1 MFVTI
6 RSPQVINQDSA
17 MPSSKFTPNLLNRLR
32 MRQVSLLL
40 SISDTGTLRAAS
52 ESIGLTQPAA
62 TKMLHELE
70 SAIGHPLFDRVGR
83 GLKLTPTGESVLA
96 TFRGMRGSVE
106 ALGRNLAELHQGSAG
121 RLFIGSIMAASP
133 SLLTNALIEIKNR
146 FPLLSVDVTVGTSDQ
161 LRQMLQ
167 EGALDLVIG
176 RLLDLS
182 TNDYL
187 FRPLDDEKLAVV
199 AAPNHPLSKNTKGI
213 TAFSALLSY
222 PWILQ
227 PPGSPMRLVIEQEF
241 KAHHAAIPRGLIETS
256 SILTTMNLIAKSNM
270 IAVIPLSV
278 ATPYAKHGLLSI
290 LKYNIKHKLS
300 AYGSIVRKDRPL
312 SAAALQFLSLIHS

>member
-106 ALGRNLAELHQGSAG
+106 ALGRNLAE
-121 RLFIGSIMAASP
+121 
-133 SLLTNALIEIKNR
+133 
-146 FPLLSVDVTVGTSDQ
+146 
-161 LRQMLQ
+161 
-167 EGALDLVIG
+167 
-176 RLLDLS
+176 
-182 TNDYL
+182 
-187 FRPLDDEKLAVV
+187 
-199 AAPNHPLSKNTKGI
+199 
-213 TAFSALLSY
+213 
-222 PWILQ
+222 
-227 PPGSPMRLVIEQEF
+227 
-241 KAHHAAIPRGLIETS
+241 
-256 SILTTMNLIAKSNM
+256 
-270 IAVIPLSV
+270 
-278 ATPYAKHGLLSI
+278 
-290 LKYNIKHKLS
+290 
-300 AYGSIVRKDRPL
+300 
-312 SAAALQFLSLIHS
+312 